1 MANMVIIQARRD
13 AYSKN
18 EVRTIT
24 VKELIQELEQYDEDA
39 KVVLSHDNGYTYG
52 GITERHFREEEDEEE
67 DEDDDD

>member
-52 GITERHFREEEDEEE
+52 GISRYSIEEDYDDEEKEDEE
-67 DEDDDD
+67 

>member
-24 VKELIQELEQYDEDA
+24 VKELIQELEQFDEDA

-52 GITERHFREEEDEEE
+52 GISRNSIEEDYEDEE
-67 DEDDDD
+67 

>member
-24 VKELIQELEQYDEDA
+24 VKELIQELEQFDEDA

-52 GITERHFREEEDEEE
+52 GINPYNIEEDYDDEENE
-67 DEDDDD
+67 NEE

>member
-52 GITERHFREEEDEEE
+52 GVSSYSN
-67 DEDDDD
+67 EDDYDDVETEDDE